1 MHNKIQVVE
10 GIRALYINEAP
21 VLHTNVFLYRVGE
34 EEEEEEEEIM
44 DLSVRSIDFLSFYH
58 FGI

>member
-1 MHNKIQVVE
+1 VE

-21 VLHTNVFLYRVGE
+21 VLHTDVFLYRVG
-34 EEEEEEEEIM
+34 EEEEEEEIM